1 MGNSDQFQSEG
12 TARLTIYDEVPYSGF
27 SHSASHPDQI
37 STVAFLH
44 GLDPPSPRS
53 CRVLELGCGSGE
65 SLIGI
70 GFALPDTS
78 LHGIDLAPT
87 AIARARGTAQRLGL
101 DNVAFEVCDLRDLR
115 AASLGEFDYVIA
127 HGVYTWV
134 NQETRDALLSVCDE
148 HLAPDGLA
156 YISFNTH
163 PGGHFRRALR
173 ELAIWYAGDTR
184 EATEIAERGRELFG
198 TLSELRSD
206 ADAWGALVA
215 SELPALAR
223 ASTDFLVHDLLS
235 EDWGPVWFAEFAGA
249 AAGHGLQYV
258 GEASFHRVS
267 GPWEPRVEEGLR
279 RLSGGDRV
287 AYEQIVDFLVWRR
300 FRDSIL
306 CRAGRTVAETIERGR
321 MTRLRFRP
329 AGPLGGLGVEPDAV
343 LTTLAGLSPPPVAFD
358 RLAAQ
363 LEVGTT
369 ELADALFDAARR
381 GQVTMHLDPPAL
393 GTPDAERPRIS
404 TLARLQA
411 PQERYCTTLLGGV
424 VELEGPVI
432 RALLELADGSRDRDQ
447 LRADLAAIGGPSLD
461 PEQLEDILRNL
472 AAMALVEPVRMAT

>member
-1 MGNSDQFQSEG
+1 
-12 TARLTIYDEVPYSGF
+12 LTIYDDVPYSGF
-27 SHSASHPDQI
+27 SHAASHPDQI

-44 GLDPPSPRS
+44 GLDPPSPVS

-70 GFALPDTS
+70 GYALPSTS
-78 LHGIDLAPT
+78 LVGIDLAAT
-87 AIARARGTAQRLGL
+87 AIASARSAARALGL
-101 DNVAFEVCDLRDLR
+101 ANVDFQVGNLRDLDR
-115 AASLGEFDYVIA
+115 ASLGEFDYVVA

-134 NQETRDALLSVCDE
+134 DQETRDALLSVCDR

-173 ELAIWYAGDTR
+173 ELAVWYAGDAG
-184 EATEIAERGRELFG
+184 EPTEIARRGRELFG
-198 TLSELRSD
+198 TLSGLRSD
-206 ADAWGALVA
+206 ADAWGALLA
-215 SELPALAR
+215 SELPSLAR

-235 EDWGPVWFAEFAGA
+235 EHWEPVWFAEFAGA
-249 AAGHGLQYV
+249 ATRHDLQYV

-267 GPWEPRVEEGLR
+267 GPWEPDVEEGLR
-279 RLSGGDRV
+279 RLSGGNRV

-306 CRAGRTVAETIERGR
+306 CRANQTVADTIDRGR

-329 AGPLGGLGVEPDAV
+329 AGPLGGLGVEPDA
-343 LTTLAGLSPPPVAFD
+343 LLNALAGLAPPPVAFD
-358 RLAAQ
+358 RVQAELS
-363 LEVGTT
+363 VGTT
-369 ELADALFDAARR
+369 DLADALFDAVRR
-381 GQVTMHLDPPAL
+381 GRVTMHLDPPPL
-393 GTPDAERPRIS
+393 GAADADRPRVS
-404 TLARLQA
+404 ALARLQA
-411 PQERYCTTLLGGV
+411 PNERYCTTLLGGV

-447 LRADLAAIGGPSLD
+447 LRADLAARGGPLLE
-461 PEQLEDILRNL
+461 PEQLEAILRSL
-472 AAMALVEPVRMAT
+472 AWMALVEPG